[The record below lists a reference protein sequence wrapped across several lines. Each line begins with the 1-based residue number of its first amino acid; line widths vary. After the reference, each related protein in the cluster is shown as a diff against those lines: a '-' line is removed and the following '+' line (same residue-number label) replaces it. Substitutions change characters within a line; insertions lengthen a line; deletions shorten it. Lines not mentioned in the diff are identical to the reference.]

1 MARYKIKSVANGKYI
16 TISNLT
22 SGGTVT
28 ANQPIVCKSATSLG
42 KDQIWDV
49 NLSSPSNTFIRS
61 TYWPFFGMNAYRIST
76 VEYECDVYEIVN
88 NETDATIEFISTSQ
102 GYYQIRLKNYPT
114 KYLTASGMEGV
125 VWANATGG
133 NAQLWTLEEVFN
145 APTTSACHV
154 VSHKGYGHTLNVYT
168 SSGISDGKLA
178 TLWDWD
184 NVADQRWYFSL
195 VSGRE
200 YVIKSDM
207 NQSYHLGYSTTAS
220 NGMEYGYY
228 RAMMRSDAANAYK
241 VTLESYGDNIYRIKC
256 IIGGNPLYLTAESA
270 IGVSNSGPTH
280 LIWYPYRNNADQ
292 LWKIVTGTSYT
303 YTHTCVSGYNG
314 VWPTTQNV
322 GMTDGFQALWRP
334 SHGGIDVPQGIT
346 NQPIYSMF
354 AGTVVVATTSNDL
367 GEYIEIRST
376 FDNKICRYQHL
387 LEESTLVGVGATV
400 TAGQRIGTVG
410 NSGDSRGA
418 HLHFEMMMPS
428 TRTKIDPVFNVF

>member
-114 KYLTASGMEGV
+114 KYLTASGTEGV

-154 VSHKGYGHTLNVYT
+154 VSHKGYGHTLNYIQVVE
-168 SSGISDGKLA
+168 LA
-178 TLWDWD
+178 MV
-184 NVADQRWYFSL
+184 N
-195 VSGRE
+195 
-200 YVIKSDM
+200 
-207 NQSYHLGYSTTAS
+207 
-220 NGMEYGYY
+220 
-228 RAMMRSDAANAYK
+228 
-241 VTLESYGDNIYRIKC
+241 
-256 IIGGNPLYLTAESA
+256 
-270 IGVSNSGPTH
+270 
-280 LIWYPYRNNADQ
+280 
-292 LWKIVTGTSYT
+292 
-303 YTHTCVSGYNG
+303 
-314 VWPTTQNV
+314 
-322 GMTDGFQALWRP
+322 
-334 SHGGIDVPQGIT
+334 
-346 NQPIYSMF
+346 
-354 AGTVVVATTSNDL
+354 
-367 GEYIEIRST
+367 
-376 FDNKICRYQHL
+376 
-387 LEESTLVGVGATV
+387 
-400 TAGQRIGTVG
+400 
-410 NSGDSRGA
+410 
-418 HLHFEMMMPS
+418 
-428 TRTKIDPVFNVF
+428 